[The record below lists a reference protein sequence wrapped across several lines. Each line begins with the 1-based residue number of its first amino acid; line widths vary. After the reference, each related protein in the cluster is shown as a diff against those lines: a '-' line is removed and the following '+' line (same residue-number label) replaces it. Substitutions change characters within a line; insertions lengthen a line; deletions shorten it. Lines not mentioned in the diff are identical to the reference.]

1 MGVIVTR
8 ERRWWAPRSVERMDG
23 LLLTDE
29 LVLLAYDDDGTN
41 RLGSPHLG
49 YGLAG
54 AVLLELALARRVE
67 VADKRLV
74 VADPAPT
81 GVPLLDE
88 ALATVGSGRPRKP
101 KDWIGKLAR
110 GLPERVLDGLVDAE
124 VLRRESD
131 RVLLV
136 FPRTRYP
143 SPTGAQP
150 PAETAARERMA
161 AALTTDGPVDARTA
175 ALLTLTRAVGLD
187 RKIFRELPK
196 ERVKARMDEIAAGD
210 WASAAVKKAIE
221 EMQAALLVAMTA
233 GTSAAIMTTTTS

>member
-1 MGVIVTR
+1 
-8 ERRWWAPRSVERMDG
+8 MDG

-29 LVLLAYDDDGTN
+29 LVLLAYDDDGVN

-54 AVLLELALARRVE
+54 AVLLELALAGRVE

-74 VADPAPT
+74 VTDPAPT

-88 ALATVGSGRPRKP
+88 ALATVGTGRARKP

-110 GLPERVLDGLVDAE
+110 GLPDRVLGGLVDAG
-124 VLRRESD
+124 VLRRESGK
-131 RVLLV
+131 VLLV

-150 PAETAARERMA
+150 PAETAARQRMA

-187 RKIFRELPK
+187 RKIFRELPRQ
-196 ERVKARMDEIAAGD
+196 RVKARIEEIAAGD
-210 WASAAVKKAIE
+210 WASDAARKAIE
-221 EMQAALLVAMTA
+221 EMQAALLVASTA
-233 GTSAAIMTTTTS
+233 AVAAASSG

>member
-1 MGVIVTR
+1 
-8 ERRWWAPRSVERMDG
+8 MDG

-41 RLGSPHLG
+41 RLGRPHLD

-54 AVLLELALARRVE
+54 AVLLELALAGRVE
-67 VADKRLV
+67 VTDKHLV
-74 VADPAPT
+74 VTDPTPT

-88 ALATVGSGRPRKP
+88 ALTMMGTERPRKP
-101 KDWIGKLAR
+101 KNWIGKLSK
-110 GLPERVLDGLVDAE
+110 GLLERVLAGLVDAG

-150 PAETAARERMA
+150 AVETAARERMA
-161 AALTTDGPVDARTA
+161 AALTGDGPVDARTA

-187 RKIFRELPK
+187 RKLFRDLPK
-196 ERVKARMDEIAAGD
+196 DRVKARMDEIAAGD
-210 WASAAVKKAIE
+210 WASAAAKKAID
-221 EMQAALLVAMTA
+221 EMQAALMVT
-233 GTSAAIMTTTTS
+233 TTAAIVTTTVS

>member
-1 MGVIVTR
+1 MRVIVAR
-8 ERRWWAPRSVERMDG
+8 ERRWWTPRSVVCMDG

-29 LVLLAYDDDGTN
+29 LVLLAYDDDGVN

-54 AVLLELALARRVE
+54 AVLLELALAGRVE

-74 VADPAPT
+74 VTDPAPT

-88 ALATVGSGRPRKP
+88 ALATVGTGRARKP

-110 GLPERVLDGLVDAE
+110 GLPDRVLGGLVDAG
-124 VLRRESD
+124 VLRRESGK
-131 RVLLV
+131 VLLV

-150 PAETAARERMA
+150 PAETAARQRMA

-187 RKIFRELPK
+187 RKIFRELPRQ
-196 ERVKARMDEIAAGD
+196 RVKARIEEIAAGD
-210 WASAAVKKAIE
+210 WASDAAKKAIE
-221 EMQAALLVAMTA
+221 EMQAALLVASTA
-233 GTSAAIMTTTTS
+233 AVAAASSG

>member
-1 MGVIVTR
+1 
-8 ERRWWAPRSVERMDG
+8 MDG

-29 LVLLAYDDDGTN
+29 LVLLAYDDDGVN

-54 AVLLELALARRVE
+54 AVLLELALAGRVE

-74 VADPAPT
+74 VTDPAPT

-88 ALATVGSGRPRKP
+88 ALATVGTGRARKP

-110 GLPERVLDGLVDAE
+110 GLPDRVLGGLVDAG
-124 VLRRESD
+124 VLRRESGK
-131 RVLLV
+131 VLLV

-150 PAETAARERMA
+150 PAETAARQRMA

-187 RKIFRELPK
+187 RKIFRELPRQ
-196 ERVKARMDEIAAGD
+196 RVKARIEEIAAGD
-210 WASAAVKKAIE
+210 WASDAAKKAIE
-221 EMQAALLVAMTA
+221 EMQAALLVASTA
-233 GTSAAIMTTTTS
+233 AVAAASSG

>member
-1 MGVIVTR
+1 
-8 ERRWWAPRSVERMDG
+8 MDG

-29 LVLLAYDDDGTN
+29 LVLLAYDDGGAN
-41 RLGSPHLG
+41 RLGRPHLD

-74 VADPAPT
+74 VTDPSPT

-101 KDWIGKLAR
+101 KDWIGKLAK
-110 GLPERVLDGLVDAE
+110 GLPDRVLDGLVDAG

-143 SPTGAQP
+143 SPTGAEP
-150 PAETAARERMA
+150 AAETAARQRMVG
-161 AALTTDGPVDARTA
+161 ALVGDGPVDARTA

-187 RKIFRELPK
+187 RKLFRELPK
-196 ERVKARMDEIAAGD
+196 ERVKARLTEIAAGD
-210 WASAAVKKAIE
+210 WASVAVKKAIDE
-221 EMQAALLVAMTA
+221 LQAAMMVATTVA
-233 GTSAAIMTTTTS
+233 TTAAISAGN

>member
-1 MGVIVTR
+1 
-8 ERRWWAPRSVERMDG
+8 MDG

-29 LVLLAYDDDGTN
+29 LVLLAYDDDGTT

-54 AVLLELALARRVE
+54 AVLLELALAGRVE
-67 VADKRLV
+67 VSDRKLV
-74 VADPAPT
+74 VTDPAPT

-88 ALATVGSGRPRKP
+88 ALTGVGAGRPRKP
-101 KDWIGKLAR
+101 ADWIGKLAR
-110 GLPERVLDGLVDAE
+110 GLPDRVLDGLVDAG

-143 SPTGAQP
+143 SPTGAE
-150 PAETAARERMA
+150 PAVETAARERMA
-161 AALTTDGPVDARTA
+161 AALTGNGPVDERTA
-175 ALLTLTRAVGLD
+175 ALLTLTCAVGLD

-210 WASAAVKKAIE
+210 WASGAVKKAID
-221 EMQAALLVAMTA
+221 EMQAALLVTITA
-233 GTSAAIMTTTTS
+233 ATTVTLLSGS

>member
-1 MGVIVTR
+1 
-8 ERRWWAPRSVERMDG
+8 MDG

-29 LVLLAYDDDGTN
+29 LVLLAYDDDGAN
-41 RLGSPHLG
+41 RLGRPHLD

-54 AVLLELALARRVE
+54 AVLLELALAGRVE
-67 VADKRLV
+67 VTDKRLV
-74 VADPAPT
+74 VTDPAPT

-101 KDWIGKLAR
+101 KDWIGKLAK
-110 GLPERVLDGLVDAE
+110 GLPDRVLGGLVDAG

-143 SPTGAQP
+143 SPTGAE
-150 PAETAARERMA
+150 PAVETAARERMA
-161 AALTTDGPVDARTA
+161 AALTGDGPVEARTA

-196 ERVKARMDEIAAGD
+196 ERVRARIDEIAAGD
-210 WASAAVKKAIE
+210 WASAAAKKAIE
-221 EMQAALLVAMTA
+221 EMQAALLVATTA
-233 GTSAAIMTTTTS
+233 GTAAIMTTTTS

>member
-1 MGVIVTR
+1 MGVIVAR
-8 ERRWWAPRSVERMDG
+8 ARPWRAPRSVGGMEG

-29 LVLLAYDDDGTN
+29 LVLLAYDDNGVN
-41 RLGSPHLG
+41 RLGRPHLD

-54 AVLLELALARRVE
+54 AVLLELALAGRVE
-67 VADKRLV
+67 VAEKRV
-74 VADPAPT
+74 VVTDPAPT

-101 KDWIGKLAR
+101 QDWIGKLAK
-110 GLPERVLDGLVDAE
+110 GLPDRVLGGLVDAG

-143 SPTGAQP
+143 SPTGAEP
-150 PAETAARERMA
+150 TVETAARERMA

-187 RKIFRELPK
+187 RKLFRELPK
-196 ERVKARMDEIAAGD
+196 ERVTARMDEIAAGD
-210 WASAAVKKAIE
+210 WASAAAKKAIE
-221 EMQAALLVAMTA
+221 EMQAALLVATTA
-233 GTSAAIMTTTTS
+233 GTAAIITTAVS

>member
-1 MGVIVTR
+1 
-8 ERRWWAPRSVERMDG
+8 MDG

-29 LVLLAYDDDGTN
+29 LVLLAYDDGGVN
-41 RLGSPHLG
+41 RLGRPHLD

-74 VADPAPT
+74 VTDPSPT

-101 KDWIGKLAR
+101 KDWVGKLAK
-110 GLPERVLDGLVDAE
+110 GLPDRVLDGLVGAG
-124 VLRRESD
+124 VLRRESE

-143 SPTGAQP
+143 SPTGAEP
-150 PAETAARERMA
+150 VAETAARQRMT
-161 AALTTDGPVDARTA
+161 AALVGDGPVDARTA

-187 RKIFRELPK
+187 RKLFRELPK
-196 ERVKARMDEIAAGD
+196 ERVKARLTEIATGD
-210 WASAAVKKAIE
+210 WASAAVKKAID
-221 EMQAALLVAMTA
+221 EMQAAVILATTVASTTAITA
-233 GTSAAIMTTTTS
+233 GN